1 MDRDPRPLRDRF
13 ERMDVVRLDVKSLI
27 LLVGGYAVLITAFA
41 AGIDRWLHGFESAV
55 VLETARLV
63 AREQAAL
70 LSDWSFGALERPDAR
85 SRAMLRTR
93 IEDLTQLSEVVSSIT
108 VVDRDGLVVASD
120 TQRTGLQ
127 ALRPDVVFADGRRV
141 RPRPAPAARFFQGG
155 DYAIDVPLVQKDEL
169 VGYVEVELQS
179 RRVSGLYLAARRQM
193 LIAAV
198 AGLAG
203 VMLLGGL
210 LQFQLSRRAAFIAR
224 TLEDVVPAA
233 EKPGRQGFDEFGRML
248 KAAGRVRAALGEAR
262 RQTSRLQESFSALA
276 QTLRIGVLLLRGD
289 RQLDFANPR
298 ALELFGAGSLEELRS
313 RWPAVRPLLEPALG
327 AVGNGPAADRALEIE
342 GAGGGVP
349 KLRLECYR
357 LGGDDCDEYLMLLS
371 DPEAL
376 DAVET
381 DMRLANQLQS
391 LSRVY
396 RTVAHELR
404 APLGAMMIH
413 LDLLRESFAA
423 DQGKESQRRSVAVV
437 RAELERLNRT
447 LSETLTQS
455 LSAGDARDR
464 FDLREALSETATLL
478 SPQARRQKVELRT
491 RLPEASVVFVGYK
504 DRLKQSLLNIAVNAL
519 EAMPAGGRLTLEL
532 EVEGSR
538 ATIRIHDT
546 GSGIP
551 PEMLA
556 RIYDRDFTTKGEGSG
571 IGLHVAQA
579 LVQLHGGEIEV
590 QSEPGHGTRVGV
602 RLPIVPRG

>member
-1 MDRDPRPLRDRF
+1 MN
-13 ERMDVVRLDVKSLI
+13 VVRLDVKSMI

-41 AGIDRWLHGFESAV
+41 AGIDRWLHGFENAV

-70 LSDWSFGALERPDAR
+70 LSDWSFGALERPDAK

-93 IEDLTQLSEVVSSIT
+93 IEDLTQLSEVVASIT
-108 VVDRDGLVVASD
+108 VVDRAGFVVASD
-120 TQRTGLQ
+120 TQPAGRQ
-127 ALRPDVVFADGRRV
+127 ALRPDVLFADGRRV
-141 RPRPAPAARFFQGG
+141 RPRPTAASRFFQGG
-155 DYAIDVPLVQKDEL
+155 DYAIDVPLVEKDEL

-203 VMLLGGL
+203 VLLLGGL
-210 LQFQLSRRAAFIAR
+210 LQFQLSRRAAAVAR
-224 TLEDVVPAA
+224 TLEDAVPGPS
-233 EKPGRQGFDEFGRML
+233 EKPARQGVDEFGRML
-248 KAAGRVRAALGEAR
+248 KAAGRVRDALGEAR

-298 ALELFGAGSLEELRS
+298 AVELFGAVSLEELRS
-313 RWPAVRPLLEPALG
+313 RWPAVLPLLQPALR
-327 AVGNGPAADRALEIE
+327 ALGNGSAAVEID
-342 GAGGGVP
+342 GAGGGVQ
-349 KLRLECYR
+349 KLRLESYR

-437 RAELERLNRT
+437 RGELERLNRT

-464 FDLREALSETATLL
+464 FDLREALTETATLL

-491 RLPEASVVFVGYK
+491 RLPEAPVVFVGYK

-532 EVEGSR
+532 EVEDSR
-538 ATIRIHDT
+538 ATIRIQDT

-590 QSEPGHGTRVGV
+590 QSEPGRGTRVGV